1 MEKFIKIFMT
11 GAALLLL
18 GSGVAAAQQVQLQGS
33 LIPQFVEPLPFLTEF
48 EIVNATSTGQNEAPF
63 DVNAEEFQS
72 QILPTPT
79 NWPTAPATCMVNDPD
94 PWGGAANAGA
104 VAGTASWTYGY
115 LSGIANA
122 PGLIRQ
128 TYLGPIVIAERGVD
142 ANPTYGNNIPLASPG
157 FMGVVQF
164 NMPIDKTLDW
174 ADPLETTGPASCLP
188 VLNPANGLY
197 EYTNGDC
204 GKFYPFYD
212 GPMPIATHLHGGE
225 VAPAYDGG
233 PDAWFTQGAAIRG
246 SGYPGATYN
255 YPNEQQ
261 EGLIWFHDHALGMT
275 RLNVFAGLAGIQPIL
290 DPDPANAPLTT
301 LPQLG
306 TNYSVPLIIQDR
318 TFDTNCEIY
327 YNLASNPQPN
337 PTVHPFWIP
346 EFIGDT
352 IVVNG
357 KTWPFFNV
365 EPRQYRLS
373 FVNGSNSRFYEL
385 TLKSVDDPVT
395 GYMGAYLPM
404 LVIATDDGYL
414 MNAVSTGNKPLII
427 GPGERYEVIVD
438 FKVDLNGFPV
448 PANNNITMYNSA
460 RTPYPGGGAVVNK
473 LTDRVMQF
481 RVNLSLDESVVAD
494 TAVVNGSPLRDPVMN
509 PIYPIAD
516 AHAAD
521 PNSIT
526 RQLTLNEA
534 EGAGGPLEL
543 VINNSKLNLKL
554 NTPGCNTA
562 VCRETEIPAVG
573 DTEIWEIIN
582 ISADAHPMHL
592 HLTSFQV
599 LSRQA
604 FQASRYMAAY
614 TAALVANNKLD
625 GEGPPY
631 TYNVENLDGAIGGNP
646 AVGPYLRGKPKA
658 PNAYEMGWKD
668 TVIAYPGEVTRIAVR
683 WAPTDLPAIGT
694 DPNTGRSAPVV
705 GTNSYVVFDPT
716 QLEGDNVGYV
726 WHCHIVDHEDNEMMR
741 NYTVGAGTPANPTGR
756 QPTTP
761 GGGF

>member
-1 MEKFIKIFMT
+1 
-11 GAALLLL
+11 
-18 GSGVAAAQQVQLQGS
+18 
-33 LIPQFVEPLPFLTEF
+33 
-48 EIVNATSTGQNEAPF
+48 
-63 DVNAEEFQS
+63 
-72 QILPTPT
+72 
-79 NWPTAPATCMVNDPD
+79 
-94 PWGGAANAGA
+94 
-104 VAGTASWTYGY
+104 
-115 LSGIANA
+115 
-122 PGLIRQ
+122 
-128 TYLGPIVIAERGVD
+128 
-142 ANPTYGNNIPLASPG
+142 
-157 FMGVVQF
+157 
-164 NMPIDKTLDW
+164 
-174 ADPLETTGPASCLP
+174 
-188 VLNPANGLY
+188 
-197 EYTNGDC
+197 
-204 GKFYPFYD
+204 
-212 GPMPIATHLHGGE
+212 
-225 VAPAYDGG
+225 
-233 PDAWFTQGAAIRG
+233 
-246 SGYPGATYN
+246 
-255 YPNEQQ
+255 
-261 EGLIWFHDHALGMT
+261 
-275 RLNVFAGLAGIQPIL
+275 
-290 DPDPANAPLTT
+290 
-301 LPQLG
+301 
-306 TNYSVPLIIQDR
+306 
-318 TFDTNCEIY
+318 
-327 YNLASNPQPN
+327 
-337 PTVHPFWIP
+337 
-346 EFIGDT
+346 
-352 IVVNG
+352 
-357 KTWPFFNV
+357 
-365 EPRQYRLS
+365 
-373 FVNGSNSRFYEL
+373 
-385 TLKSVDDPVT
+385 
-395 GYMGAYLPM
+395 
-404 LVIATDDGYL
+404 
-414 MNAVSTGNKPLII
+414 
-427 GPGERYEVIVD
+427 
-438 FKVDLNGFPV
+438 
-448 PANNNITMYNSA
+448 
-460 RTPYPGGGAVVNK
+460 
-473 LTDRVMQF
+473 
-481 RVNLSLDESVVAD
+481 
-494 TAVVNGSPLRDPVMN
+494 MN

-741 NYTVGAGTPANPTGR
+741 NYTVGAATLANPTGR
-756 QPTTP
+756 QPTSP